1 MSTMRVVETVEPGGP
16 EALVVRERP
25 RPEPG
30 PDEVLIRIGAAG
42 LNRADLLQRRG
53 MYPPPPGAPSWPGLE
68 AAGTV
73 AAAGANVRDPKVGD
87 KVCILLA
94 GGGYAEYCVA
104 PAVLCLP
111 VPDDLSLVEGA
122 SLPEAY
128 FTVWSNL
135 YEFAHLKSGETVLV
149 HGGSSGIGVT
159 AIQLA
164 TALGSRVIVTAGS
177 DDKCR
182 FCERLGA
189 VAAINYRTTDFVP
202 AVQDLTQQRGVDV
215 VLDMVGGSYL
225 ARNVAALA
233 PDGRLVVIAT
243 QEGMKGELD
252 LRSVMAKRIFVTGSM
267 LRPRDIAFKRRI
279 RDALLQ
285 HVWPLIANERLKPVI
300 DRVFAFQDAAAAHAY
315 MESGT
320 HTGKIILEF
329 PEAGHS

>member
-1 MSTMRVVETVEPGGP
+1 MRVVETVEPGGP

-25 RPEPG
+25 MPEPG
-30 PDEVLIRIGAAG
+30 AGEVLIRVAAAG

-53 MYPPPPGAPSWPGLE
+53 LYPPPAGAPSWPGLE

-73 AAAGANVRDPKVGD
+73 TAVGADVRDPKVGD
-87 KVCILLA
+87 EVCVLLA
-94 GGGYAEYCVA
+94 GGGYAEFCVA

-111 VPDDLSLVEGA
+111 VPEGLTLVEAA

-177 DDKCR
+177 NDKCR

-189 VAAINYRTTDFVP
+189 AAAINYRSTDFVA
-202 AVQDLTQQRGVDV
+202 AVQDLTEKRGVDV
-215 VLDMVGGSYL
+215 LLDMVGGSYFT
-225 ARNVAALA
+225 RNVAALA
-233 PDGRLVVIAT
+233 PEGRLVIIAT
-243 QEGMKGELD
+243 QDGMKGELD
-252 LRSVMAKRIFVTGSM
+252 LRTLMVKRIVVTGSM
-267 LRPRDIAFKRRI
+267 LRPRDVDFKRRI

-285 HVWPLIANERLKPVI
+285 HAWPLIANERLKPVV
-300 DRVFAFQDAAAAHAY
+300 DRVFSFQEAAAAHAY

-320 HTGKIILEF
+320 HTGKIVLEF
-329 PEAGHS
+329 REAGAA

>member
-1 MSTMRVVETVEPGGP
+1 MRVVETVEPGGP

-25 RPEPG
+25 MPVPG
-30 PDEVLIRIGAAG
+30 AGEVLIRVAAAG

-53 MYPPPPGAPSWPGLE
+53 LYPPPAGAPPWPGLE
-68 AAGTV
+68 AAGAVTAV
-73 AAAGANVRDPKVGD
+73 GGDVRDPKVGD
-87 KVCILLA
+87 KVCVLLA

-104 PAVLCLP
+104 PAALCLP
-111 VPDDLSLVEGA
+111 VPDNLDLVEAA

-128 FTVWSNL
+128 YTVWSNL
-135 YEFAHLKSGETVLV
+135 YEFAHLKSGETLLV

-189 VAAINYRTTDFVP
+189 AAAINYRTTDFAA
-202 AVQDLTQQRGVDV
+202 AVQDLTQKRGVDV
-215 VLDMVGGSYL
+215 LLDMVGGSYL
-225 ARNVAALA
+225 PRNVASLA
-233 PDGRLVVIAT
+233 PEGRLVIIAT
-243 QEGMKGELD
+243 QDGMKGELD
-252 LRSVMAKRIFVTGSM
+252 LRTVMAKRIMVTGSM
-267 LRPRDIAFKRRI
+267 LRPRDVEFKHRI

-285 HVWPLIANERLKPVI
+285 HVWPLIANERLKPVV
-300 DRVFAFQDAAAAHAY
+300 DRVFPYQEAAAAHAH
-315 MESGT
+315 MESGS

-329 PEAGHS
+329 REAGHS